1 VQKLMLDK
9 CTRGDLFY
17 PQVYVCLQIV
27 LRGWT
32 QIVSLLYGFF
42 FGLAP
47 AKKKPYD
54 RLGNRQAE

>member
-17 PQVYVCLQIV
+17 PQVYVRLQIV

-32 QIVSLLYGFF
+32 EIVSLLYGFF
-42 FGLAP
+42 S
-47 AKKKPYD
+47 D
-54 RLGNRQAE
+54 